1 MFHVLKIKFYYASV
15 NFDYLNILFNL
26 ECNKQKGS
34 TQCGYYL
41 MHWMS
46 TIVQGGFKD
55 NQGTLIVYFK
65 TNSISYNCYYIDSII
80 NLCVLLY
87 HATFYLSKTIGTREN
102 EDNSHSVG
110 KILFE
115 S

>member
-1 MFHVLKIKFYYASV
+1 
-15 NFDYLNILFNL
+15 
-26 ECNKQKGS
+26 
-34 TQCGYYL
+34 

-46 TIVQGGFKD
+46 TIILGGFKD
-55 NQGTLIVYFK
+55 NWEMVPVYFK

-87 HATFYLSKTIGTREN
+87 HAVFYLLKTIGTREN